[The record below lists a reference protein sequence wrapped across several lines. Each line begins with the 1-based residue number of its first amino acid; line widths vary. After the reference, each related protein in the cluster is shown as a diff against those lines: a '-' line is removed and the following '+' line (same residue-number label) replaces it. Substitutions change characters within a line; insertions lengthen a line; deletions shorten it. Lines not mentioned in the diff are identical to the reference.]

1 MSPRPL
7 KIAFVTP
14 YDLGMAGGVNVHI
27 RWLTRALHELGHDTR
42 VYGPTSLP
50 DLLAP
55 GEAAVGR
62 AIPITAG
69 GIVAGMSVNPLLGRK
84 VRAII
89 ERERFD
95 IINCHEPLTFMPPW
109 LFNEQAREVPLVGTF
124 HVHREDGHWMYAWFK
139 WFLNRFANR
148 LDHRIAISDVA
159 RDTAARYFPGH
170 YDVIPNGV
178 DVRRFRDAIDLEPEK
193 AAAAPDGAAT
203 ILFVG
208 RLEPRKGLRYL
219 IEAMPLVRER
229 VPAARLVVVGDGPTR
244 TDDEALARAMPDGAV
259 RFLGS
264 LENGKLPALYRG
276 ADVVCSPATHG
287 ESFGIVLLEAMAAER
302 AIVASRLEGFDSLVE
317 GGRLAELVPPREP
330 AALADALVD
339 VLTDHDRRLALGA
352 RAGAAAA
359 PYDWSVI
366 AQRVE
371 EIFRAVIARRAAR

>member
-14 YDLGMAGGVNVHI
+14 YDLAMAGGVNVHI
-27 RWLTRALHELGHDTR
+27 RWLTRSLRELGHETR

-55 GEAAVGR
+55 GEAAVGK

-69 GIVAGMSVNPLLGRK
+69 GIVAGMSVNPFLGRR

-139 WFLNRFANR
+139 WFLNRFADR

-178 DVRRFRDAIDLEPEK
+178 DVRSFRGGDFDPEEEASHVLE
-193 AAAAPDGAAT
+193 GST

-219 IEAMPLVRER
+219 VQAMPRVRER
-229 VPAARLVVVGDGPTR
+229 VPDARLVVVGDGPTR
-244 TDDEALARAMPDGAV
+244 AADEALARTLPAGAV

-302 AIVASRLEGFDSLVE
+302 AIVASRLEGFDSLIE
-317 GGRLAELVPPREP
+317 GGRLAELVPPRDP
-330 AALADALVD
+330 AALADSLVS
-339 VLTDHDRRLALGA
+339 VLTDHAGRNAMAA
-352 RAGAAAA
+352 RAGAAAD

-371 EIFRAVIARRAAR
+371 EIFRAVIARRGAR